1 MKISLLSLLLC
12 AAPLLAARYPG
23 DYDGP
28 TPRQFEIDNFY
39 LRQTNHDQ
47 WEGMPAFF
55 GMSPG
60 PVYRFGL
67 VDS

>member
-47 WEGMPAFF
+47 CQARPSEP
-55 GMSPG
+55 
-60 PVYRFGL
+60 RR
-67 VDS
+67 